1 MGCLHFFLSA
11 AALVVLVLAA
21 IDGAQA
27 NTMVSG
33 TVYCDQ
39 CKDGERSLFDYP
51 VNGIKVQVACSDSNG
66 QVTMS
71 REQTTNWFGNYAV
84 RFDGTPDLRGCY
96 AKVSSS
102 GEGSC
107 GIPAGPAQ
115 SLKLVF
121 SMFDMEMYAVDS
133 LLTQPAQPMSY
144 CPKSPNPVPSPVITP
159 APPRQVA
166 PDPPR
171 QVAPA
176 PPRQV
181 TPAPPR
187 QVTPSSPPPYRLP
200 PIAPLPPMPHLP
212 PLPPMPHL
220 PQLPPM
226 PHLPPLPPLPRLPPM
241 PPVPFLEATAC
252 PHQSWTRPEY
262 RCYWRAVRPDTK
274 VAVVFGLP
282 AAERYG
288 TDLTLWQGLQGR
300 GDPYRT
306 LLRESITAFLNS
318 YNSLQ
323 YTYNTFAVVQQMN
336 SGLMGSQRNVLYTAL
351 RFIRANSGH
360 GRATCKFTAFL
371 LKPEKEMIIS
381 SSSAMVKPSVPHI
394 SSLLLLIL
402 LFTLSSLPCTSAASK
417 LSLEEATIDD
427 MQLAF
432 KHNQLTS
439 RQLVQY
445 YLAQIRKLNPVLK
458 GILEVNPDALSLAD
472 KADYERKTKAPVSL
486 LSKLHGIP
494 ILVKD
499 NIATKDKMNTT
510 AGSLALLGSVVPR
523 DAGVVQKLRKAGAI
537 ILGKASL
544 SEWSHFRSNA
554 APSGWNARGGYG
566 LNPYTFSD
574 PCGSSSGSAIS
585 VAANMVSVSL
595 GTETDGSILCPSGYN
610 SVVGIKPTIGLTSRA
625 GVVPISQRQDT
636 VGPICRT
643 VADAAYVL
651 DAIAGID
658 HNDIATIETSK
669 YIPRGGYA
677 QFLRRDGLR
686 GKRIGI
692 LRTFYE
698 FGNDTSLA
706 QTFEKH
712 LNTMR
717 KGGAVLVDNLK
728 VANFSEIYFSNDE
741 DIALSVE
748 CKISLNA
755 YLKELV
761 ASPVRSLADVIAFNN
776 KHRKQE
782 KIKEY
787 GQDLLIAAE
796 ATNGFGKTEKQTLL
810 NFARWTRNGL
820 VRLVTQ
826 KKLDA
831 VVTPKSDF
839 SKLLAIAG
847 APGVTVPAGF
857 ENNGR
862 PAGICFGGLRGSE
875 PKLIEIAYAFEQ
887 ATKIRKRPTFKGL
900 KF

>member
-1 MGCLHFFLSA
+1 
-11 AALVVLVLAA
+11 
-21 IDGAQA
+21 
-27 NTMVSG
+27 
-33 TVYCDQ
+33 
-39 CKDGERSLFDYP
+39 
-51 VNGIKVQVACSDSNG
+51 
-66 QVTMS
+66 
-71 REQTTNWFGNYAV
+71 
-84 RFDGTPDLRGCY
+84 
-96 AKVSSS
+96 
-102 GEGSC
+102 
-107 GIPAGPAQ
+107 
-115 SLKLVF
+115 
-121 SMFDMEMYAVDS
+121 
-133 LLTQPAQPMSY
+133 
-144 CPKSPNPVPSPVITP
+144 
-159 APPRQVA
+159 
-166 PDPPR
+166 
-171 QVAPA
+171 
-176 PPRQV
+176 
-181 TPAPPR
+181 
-187 QVTPSSPPPYRLP
+187 
-200 PIAPLPPMPHLP
+200 
-212 PLPPMPHL
+212 
-220 PQLPPM
+220 
-226 PHLPPLPPLPRLPPM
+226 
-241 PPVPFLEATAC
+241 
-252 PHQSWTRPEY
+252 
-262 RCYWRAVRPDTK
+262 
-274 VAVVFGLP
+274 
-282 AAERYG
+282 
-288 TDLTLWQGLQGR
+288 
-300 GDPYRT
+300 
-306 LLRESITAFLNS
+306 
-318 YNSLQ
+318 
-323 YTYNTFAVVQQMN
+323 
-336 SGLMGSQRNVLYTAL
+336 
-351 RFIRANSGH
+351 
-360 GRATCKFTAFL
+360 
-371 LKPEKEMIIS
+371 MIIS
-381 SSSAMVKPSVPHI
+381 SSTAMAKPSFPHI

-402 LFTLSSLPCTSAASK
+402 LLTLSPLPGTLAAGK
-417 LSLEEATIDD
+417 LSLKEATIDD
-427 MQLAF
+427 IQHAF

-445 YLAQIRKLNPVLK
+445 YLVQIRKLNPVLK
-458 GILEVNPDALSLAD
+458 GVLEVNPDALHLAD

-523 DAGVVQKLRKAGAI
+523 DASVVEKLRKAGAI

-544 SEWSHFRSNA
+544 SEWSHFRGA
-554 APSGWNARGGYG
+554 APSGWSARGGYG

-585 VAANMVSVSL
+585 VAANLAMVSL

-669 YIPRGGYA
+669 YIPKGGYA

-692 LRTFYE
+692 LRAFYD

-712 LNTMR
+712 LTILR
-717 KGGAVLVDNLK
+717 KAGAVLVDNLE
-728 VANFSEIYFSNDE
+728 VANWTAIYSSSDEIN
-741 DIALSVE
+741 ALSVE

-776 KHRKQE
+776 KHQKLE

-787 GQDLLIAAE
+787 GQELFLAAE
-796 ATNGFGKTEKQTLL
+796 ATNGFGKTEKAALL
-810 NFARWTRNGL
+810 NLARWTRNGL
-820 VRLVTQ
+820 VRLVTE

-831 VVTPKSDF
+831 VVTPKAVF
-839 SKLLAIAG
+839 SSVLAIGG
-847 APGVTVPAGF
+847 APGLIVPAGY

-887 ATKIRKRPTFKGL
+887 ATKIRKPPSFNGL

>member
-1 MGCLHFFLSA
+1 MGSLQIFLSA
-11 AALVVLVLAA
+11 AALLVLVLAA

-27 NTMVSG
+27 DTMVSG
-33 TVYCDQ
+33 TVFCDQ

-51 VNGIKVQVACSDSNG
+51 VYGIKVQVACSDSNG
-66 QVTMS
+66 RVTMS
-71 REQTTNWFGNYAV
+71 REETTNWFGNYAV
-84 RFDGTPDLRGCY
+84 KFDGTPDLSGCY

-102 GEGSC
+102 GQGSC

-115 SLKLVF
+115 SLRLVF
-121 SMFDMEMYAVDS
+121 RMFDMEMYAVDS
-133 LLTQPAQPMSY
+133 LLTQPAQPMSF
-144 CPKSPNPVPSPVITP
+144 CPKSSNPVPAPVTP
-159 APPRQVA
+159 A
-166 PDPPR
+166 PPR

-187 QVTPSSPPPYRLP
+187 QVTPASPPPYRLP

-220 PQLPPM
+220 PP
-226 PHLPPLPPLPRLPPM
+226 LPPLPPM
-241 PPVPFLEATAC
+241 PPLPFLEATAC
-252 PHQSWTRPEY
+252 PHQSWTMTEY
-262 RCYWRAVRPDTK
+262 KCYWRAVSPDTK
-274 VAVVFGLP
+274 VAVIFGML
-282 AAERYG
+282 AAQRYG

-306 LLRESITAFLNS
+306 LLREGITAFLNS

-323 YTYNTFAVVQQMN
+323 YTYNTIEVVQQMN
-336 SGLMGSQRNVLYTAL
+336 SGLMGSKRNVLYTAL
-351 RFIRANSGH
+351 RRAWN
-360 GRATCKFTAFL
+360 RC
-371 LKPEKEMIIS
+371 
-381 SSSAMVKPSVPHI
+381 
-394 SSLLLLIL
+394 SLESWTVNGT
-402 LFTLSSLPCTSAASK
+402 FAAGK
-417 LSLEEATIDD
+417 LSLKEATIDD
-427 MQLAF
+427 IQLAF

-458 GILEVNPDALSLAD
+458 GVLEVNPDALHLAD

-523 DAGVVQKLRKAGAI
+523 DAGVVEKLRKAGAI

-544 SEWSHFRSNA
+544 SEWSHFRSDYA
-554 APSGWNARGGYG
+554 HSGWSARGGYG

-585 VAANMVSVSL
+585 VAANLAMVSL

-636 VGPICRT
+636 VGPISRT

-651 DAIAGID
+651 DAITGID

-669 YIPRGGYA
+669 YIPKGGYA

-692 LRTFYE
+692 LRAFYD

-712 LNTMR
+712 LTILR
-717 KGGAVLVDNLK
+717 KAGAVLVDNLE
-728 VANFSEIYFSNDE
+728 VANRTEIYSSSDE
-741 DIALSVE
+741 NNALSVE

-776 KHRKQE
+776 KHQKLE

-787 GQDLLIAAE
+787 GQELFLAAE
-796 ATNGFGKTEKQTLL
+796 ATNGFGKTEKAALL
-810 NFARWTRNGL
+810 NLARWTRNGL
-820 VRLVTQ
+820 VRLVTE

-831 VVTPKSDF
+831 VVTPKADF
-839 SKLLAIAG
+839 SRVLAIGG
-847 APGVTVPAGF
+847 APGLIVPAGY

-887 ATKIRKRPTFKGL
+887 ATKIRKPPSFNGL